1 MNASISSLVPHLFM
15 RFMGYFNGIVIII
28 IIIICGGRWKCHS
41 DGSLSLLLVTPYLLV
56 HVDIFVWVWYNY
68 DKLGPSVQW

>member
-28 IIIICGGRWKCHS
+28 IIICGGRWKCHS
-41 DGSLSLLLVTPYLLV
+41 DGSLSPFGDTLSFGTCRHFCL
-56 HVDIFVWVWYNY
+56 
-68 DKLGPSVQW
+68 SVI